1 MARNFYRFNIPSGDA
16 YDTAYS
22 NNMAFMQ
29 YEYDEING
37 TSEVTGNWNVI
48 KQVKENDI
56 ILLGYDSRIYAWGY
70 AIKPRKRKNI
80 KYLNVAEMQEKRLE
94 IDGVKYMSGKY
105 NGIIYFQDCECFYDN
120 LTKIMEWDDFNRC
133 WGQRIDIDKWRCNP
147 DNKSISSYLKDYLE
161 TPRYTI
167 SRIKNNERACEIIK
181 ELTGDDIMLD
191 NQNKSNCIE
200 LIQNKNLI
208 LTGAPGTGKT
218 YLAKQIAEEI
228 IIRNYYE
235 KNKNE
240 LEKYYNE
247 CEELR
252 KQFIGQFPIGTLKSI
267 SIDDYCI
274 GKGNKNSFCYWIEF
288 KLRNSGFFDC
298 GTANSYLLYYDTNG
312 NLKNTSIIINN
323 DELIKEIGEA
333 IYKMATEKEY
343 NGDLKFKGDKTTIK
357 FAMKIYNSY
366 NPYYYFPIFSSDY
379 MNKICEIFNIVK
391 DKNPYKQNL
400 NIKEYFD
407 KNFKDINPVIMK
419 EMLIRNFFKNDD
431 DFKKQC
437 EFVQFHPSYDYTD
450 FVEGLRPKNDNGN
463 IGFERKDGVFKAFCK
478 KALKNLKDS
487 KKDISTLNY
496 DEIIKKYLED
506 FYNDIEKEITTNGF
520 YEIYGIG
527 GGIAAPIIDI
537 VYKEDEKEFRFTV
550 KTKNDREHIIIK
562 KLDLMTD
569 YYKKF
574 ITKKPEEFKFKDFID
589 ELKITHYHTYI
600 YGFLKAF
607 YDKYNEKIEQEKNNI
622 TIEEVKE
629 KKFIFIIDE
638 INRGEISKIFGELF
652 FSVDSSYRG
661 EKGKV
666 QTQYANLIED
676 GDEFKDGFYIPEN
689 VYIIG
694 TMNDIDRSVESMDFA
709 MRRRFAWKE
718 IKAEDTQETILND
731 LENLKDETIKRM
743 NNLNKVI
750 RNKETNLSEAYC
762 IGAAYF
768 KKIKD
773 YEGDFNKLWENHLK
787 GLLFEYTRGMPK
799 QEEIME
805 NLKKAYY
812 LNNTKTENNNEE
824 ENANNT
830 NN

>member
-200 LIQNKNLI
+200 LLIQNKNLI

-218 YLAKQIAEEI
+218 YLAKQIAEEM

-252 KQFIGQFPIGTLKSI
+252 KQFIEQFPIGTLKSI

-463 IGFERKDGVFKAFCK
+463 IGFERKDGVFKEFCK
-478 KALKNLKDS
+478 EAL
-487 KKDISTLNY
+487 
-496 DEIIKKYLED
+496 
-506 FYNDIEKEITTNGF
+506 
-520 YEIYGIG
+520 
-527 GGIAAPIIDI
+527 
-537 VYKEDEKEFRFTV
+537 
-550 KTKNDREHIIIK
+550 
-562 KLDLMTD
+562 
-569 YYKKF
+569 
-574 ITKKPEEFKFKDFID
+574 
-589 ELKITHYHTYI
+589 
-600 YGFLKAF
+600 
-607 YDKYNEKIEQEKNNI
+607 NNQSSNF
-622 TIEEVKE
+622 V
-629 KKFIFIIDE
+629 FIIDE

-652 FSVDSSYRG
+652 FSVDSGYRG

-718 IKAEDTQETILND
+718 IKAEDTQETILKD
-731 LENLKDETIKRM
+731 LEDLKGETIKRM

-773 YEGDFNKLWENHLK
+773 YEGDFNKLWDNHLE
-787 GLLFEYTRGMPK
+787 GLLFEYTRGMQN
-799 QEEIME
+799 QETILKELKNAYDLKD
-805 NLKKAYY
+805 NLI
-812 LNNTKTENNNEE
+812 NDNSNQD
-824 ENANNT
+824 
-830 NN
+830 

>member
-1 MARNFYRFNIPSGDA
+1 MSEYIYFGSKWGDERKPLLNIFLNHKVVFAGLTLEEANSYKKKFKKYTKIAVCDGTTVKAIGIAEEDFDTLDNLGINFSEEELRNFSIKN
-16 YDTAYS
+16 S
-22 NNMAFMQ
+22 N
-29 YEYDEING
+29 
-37 TSEVTGNWNVI
+37 T
-48 KQVKENDI
+48 
-56 ILLGYDSRIYAWGY
+56 ILAVRVRLFE
-70 AIKPRKRKNI
+70 
-80 KYLNVAEMQEKRLE
+80 LNVDDTFIYDAALKRVNPIESRKDIKDKIDELIKKYSGEKMKE
-94 IDGVKYMSGKY
+94 
-105 NGIIYFQDCECFYDN
+105 E
-120 LTKIMEWDDFNRC
+120 
-133 WGQRIDIDKWRCNP
+133 
-147 DNKSISSYLKDYLE
+147 
-161 TPRYTI
+161 
-167 SRIKNNERACEIIK
+167 IK
-181 ELTGDDIMLD
+181 EL
-191 NQNKSNCIE
+191 

-218 YLAKQIAEEI
+218 YLAREIAEEM

-252 KQFIGQFPIGTLKSI
+252 KQFIEQFPIGTLKSI

-487 KKDISTLNY
+487 QKDITTLNY

-506 FYNDIEKEITTNGF
+506 FYNDVSVEIADNSEG
-520 YEIYGIG
+520 YKIHGIG
-527 GGIAAPIIDI
+527 GGIAAPIIEINYNKSEVELD
-537 VYKEDEKEFRFTV
+537 YTV
-550 KTKNDREHIIIK
+550 KTKNGNEYK
-562 KLDLMTD
+562 FNNKLDLIAD

-574 ITKKPEEFKFKDFID
+574 VSKKPNEWKYKDFVD
-589 ELKITHYHTYI
+589 TLNVKGYHTYI
-600 YGFLKAF
+600 YGFLKSF

-622 TIEEVKE
+622 TVQEVE
-629 KKFIFIIDE
+629 KRDFVFIIDE

-652 FSVDSSYRG
+652 FSVDSGYRG

-718 IKAEDTQETILND
+718 IKSEDTQETILKD

-773 YEGDFNKLWENHLK
+773 YEGDFNKLWENHLE
-787 GLLFEYTRGMPK
+787 GLLFEYTRGMPNQATILK
-799 QEEIME
+799 ELKNAYDLKD
-805 NLKKAYY
+805 NLI
-812 LNNTKTENNNEE
+812 NDNSNQD
-824 ENANNT
+824 
-830 NN
+830 

>member
-1 MARNFYRFNIPSGDA
+1 MARNFYRFIIRLDKIYKKA
-16 YDTAYS
+16 IEH
-22 NNMAFMQ
+22 NMAIMQ
-29 YEYDEING
+29 SEYFSIINTPQFVEINLN
-37 TSEVTGNWNVI
+37 TI
-48 KQVKENDI
+48 KEVKENDI
-56 ILLGYDSRIYAWGY
+56 ILLEKNGNIYAWGY
-70 AIKPRKRKNI
+70 AIKPRKDKHKSDKI
-80 KYLNVAEMQEKRLE
+80 EYLNVNEMINNIL
-94 IDGVKYMSGKY
+94 DTHGVKYISGKY
-105 NGIIYFQDCECFYDN
+105 NGIIYFNDCECFYNN
-120 LTKIMEWDDFNRC
+120 LTEILEKNRYGGKC
-133 WGQRIDIDKWRCNP
+133 WGQRIDIDKWRQHSENKGILSKKFDLEENP
-147 DNKSISSYLKDYLE
+147 SNDIYKIQNRK
-161 TPRYTI
+161 T
-167 SRIKNNERACEIIK
+167 ACKIIE
-181 ELTGDDIMLD
+181 ELTGDIVSEYD
-191 NQNKSNCIE
+191 NLLLGECIE
-200 LIQNKNLI
+200 LLMQNRNLI

-218 YLAKQIAEEI
+218 YLAKNIASQII
-228 IIRNYYE
+228 LN
-235 KNKNE
+235 
-240 LEKYYNE
+240 KYYDE
-247 CEELR
+247 SVE
-252 KQFIGQFPIGTLKSI
+252 
-267 SIDDYCI
+267 
-274 GKGNKNSFCYWIEF
+274 
-288 KLRNSGFFDC
+288 
-298 GTANSYLLYYDTNG
+298 
-312 NLKNTSIIINN
+312 N
-323 DELIKEIGEA
+323 DI
-333 IYKMATEKEY
+333 
-343 NGDLKFKGDKTTIK
+343 
-357 FAMKIYNSY
+357 
-366 NPYYYFPIFSSDY
+366 
-379 MNKICEIFNIVK
+379 
-391 DKNPYKQNL
+391 
-400 NIKEYFD
+400 
-407 KNFKDINPVIMK
+407 NFK
-419 EMLIRNFFKNDD
+419 E
-431 DFKKQC
+431 QC
-437 EFVQFHPSYDYTD
+437 AFVQFHPSYDYTD

-487 KKDISTLNY
+487 QKDITTLNY

-520 YEIYGIG
+520 YEIYGIS

-574 ITKKPEEFKFKDFID
+574 ITKKPEEWKFKDFID

-652 FSVDSSYRG
+652 FSVDSGYRG

-666 QTQYANLIED
+666 QTQYANLIDD

-731 LENLKDETIKRM
+731 LGDLKDETIKRM

-773 YEGDFNKLWENHLK
+773 YESNFNKLWENHLE

-805 NLKKAYY
+805 NFKKAYY
-812 LNNTKTENNNEE
+812 SNNTKTENNNEE

>member
-1 MARNFYRFNIPSGDA
+1 MSEYIYFGSKWGDERKPLLNIFLNHKVVFAGLTLEEANSYKKKFKKDTKIAVCDGTTVKAIGIAEEDFDTLDNLGINFSEEELRNFSIKN
-16 YDTAYS
+16 S
-22 NNMAFMQ
+22 N
-29 YEYDEING
+29 
-37 TSEVTGNWNVI
+37 T
-48 KQVKENDI
+48 
-56 ILLGYDSRIYAWGY
+56 ILAVRVRLFE
-70 AIKPRKRKNI
+70 
-80 KYLNVAEMQEKRLE
+80 LNVDDTFIYDAALKRVNPIESRKDIKDKIDELIKKYSGEKMKE
-94 IDGVKYMSGKY
+94 
-105 NGIIYFQDCECFYDN
+105 E
-120 LTKIMEWDDFNRC
+120 
-133 WGQRIDIDKWRCNP
+133 
-147 DNKSISSYLKDYLE
+147 
-161 TPRYTI
+161 
-167 SRIKNNERACEIIK
+167 IK
-181 ELTGDDIMLD
+181 ELLM
-191 NQNKSNCIE
+191 QNR
-200 LIQNKNLI
+200 NLI

-218 YLAKQIAEEI
+218 YLAKNIASQII
-228 IIRNYYE
+228 L
-235 KNKNE
+235 NK
-240 LEKYYNE
+240 
-247 CEELR
+247 
-252 KQFIGQFPIGTLKSI
+252 
-267 SIDDYCI
+267 DYDE
-274 GKGNKNSFCYWIEF
+274 SVE
-288 KLRNSGFFDC
+288 
-298 GTANSYLLYYDTNG
+298 
-312 NLKNTSIIINN
+312 N
-323 DELIKEIGEA
+323 DI
-333 IYKMATEKEY
+333 
-343 NGDLKFKGDKTTIK
+343 
-357 FAMKIYNSY
+357 
-366 NPYYYFPIFSSDY
+366 
-379 MNKICEIFNIVK
+379 
-391 DKNPYKQNL
+391 
-400 NIKEYFD
+400 
-407 KNFKDINPVIMK
+407 NFK
-419 EMLIRNFFKNDD
+419 E
-431 DFKKQC
+431 QC
-437 EFVQFHPSYDYTD
+437 AFVQFHPSYDYTD

-463 IGFERKDGVFKAFCK
+463 IGFERKDGVFKEFCK

-520 YEIYGIG
+520 YEIYGIS

-574 ITKKPEEFKFKDFID
+574 ITKKPEEWKFKDFID

-600 YGFLKAF
+600 YGFLKSF

-622 TIEEVKE
+622 TIEKVEE

-652 FSVDSSYRG
+652 FSVDSGYRG

-718 IKAEDTQETILND
+718 IKAEDTQETILKD
-731 LENLKDETIKRM
+731 LGDLKDETIKRM

-799 QEEIME
+799 QEEIMG
-805 NLKKAYY
+805 NFKKAYY
-812 LNNTKTENNNEE
+812 SNNTKTENNNEE
-824 ENANNT
+824 ENANNI